1 MNSPFTKITYT
12 DLSPLPLWSSFSE
25 LSEVQSLSFSP
36 HFAPTK
42 FNLQLSCCAS
52 FLANTIIATL
62 PMKPKHCQ
70 RILLPL
76 QNPIILTEINEAS
89 SMTAYPNDISQPKPT
104 KGLFT
109 SSIHFLIFNQRCAIS
124 EQSNKVN
131 DKTVHDKSI
140 LLLPS
145 CYAFFLPPQPKNV
158 QASQL
163 H

>member
-12 DLSPLPLWSSFSE
+12 DLSPLPLWSSFSK

-42 FNLQLSCCAS
+42 CNLQLSCYAS

-70 RILLPL
+70 SILLPL

-140 LLLPS
+140 LPMPS
-145 CYAFFLPPQPKNV
+145 SFSTV
-158 QASQL
+158 
-163 H
+163 